1 MIRDDYKH
9 KGLRRK
15 LVKTIS
21 KKGITDQAV
30 LDAIGTVPRHLFLD
44 EAFLKFAYDDCAFQI
59 DAGQTISQPYT
70 VAVQTSLLEVKKGNK
85 VLEIGTGSGYQ
96 AAVLLELGAK
106 VYTVERQR
114 SLYVKSKNLLNQIG
128 YFPKN
133 FFGNGFDGLPPYAPF
148 DKIIVTAAAP
158 SVPPPLLSQ
167 LNNGGILVIPV
178 NKDDAQTMLKIKN
191 TGDGKFITEEHGTF
205 KFVPL
210 LYGKEI

>member
-70 VAVQTSLLEVKKGNK
+70 VAVQTSLLEVKKETK
-85 VLEIGTGSGYQ
+85 YW
-96 AAVLLELGAK
+96 K
-106 VYTVERQR
+106 
-114 SLYVKSKNLLNQIG
+114 
-128 YFPKN
+128 
-133 FFGNGFDGLPPYAPF
+133 
-148 DKIIVTAAAP
+148 
-158 SVPPPLLSQ
+158 
-167 LNNGGILVIPV
+167 
-178 NKDDAQTMLKIKN
+178 
-191 TGDGKFITEEHGTF
+191 
-205 KFVPL
+205 
-210 LYGKEI
+210 